1 MDTTLK
7 QQDGQVHQVWKQDLR
22 AFWKRKREL
31 EELHGTGDI
40 QLGFSIPTVLY
51 PEFKTRWNL
60 DLLRL
65 NKDDRDRLWRII
77 QTEYPDLIYARP
89 RNRIFMGSAR

>member
-7 QQDGQVHQVWKQDLR
+7 QQDGRVHQVWKQDLR

-60 DLLRL
+60 DLLRSI
-65 NKDDRDRLWRII
+65 KT
-77 QTEYPDLIYARP
+77 TEIASGASSR
-89 RNRIFMGSAR
+89 RNTLT